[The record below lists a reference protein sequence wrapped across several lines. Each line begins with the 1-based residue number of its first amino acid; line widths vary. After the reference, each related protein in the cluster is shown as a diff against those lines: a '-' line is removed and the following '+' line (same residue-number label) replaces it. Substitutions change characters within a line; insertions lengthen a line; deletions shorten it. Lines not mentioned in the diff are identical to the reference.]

1 MSAANNLDKAQTVQE
16 SETKDTVTETIAYAR
31 RTYQGN
37 NPDVKTLQPENNGP
51 VKRFL
56 NNISHALMSNRYSG
70 S

>member
-37 NPDVKTLQPENNGP
+37 NPDVKTLQPEKY
-51 VKRFL
+51 VFVL
-56 NNISHALMSNRYSG
+56 IHLHVWY
-70 S
+70 